1 MRICRLYCGLKR
13 YGGTTPVELSYALE
27 FASKNKNLSHHVKNL
42 FSNSLSSQKKE
53 CAICDIISHYRK
65 LNI

>member
-1 MRICRLYCGLKR
+1 M
-13 YGGTTPVELSYALE
+13 ELSYALE

-42 FSNSLSSQKKE
+42 SSNSLSSQKKE

-65 LNI
+65 LNG